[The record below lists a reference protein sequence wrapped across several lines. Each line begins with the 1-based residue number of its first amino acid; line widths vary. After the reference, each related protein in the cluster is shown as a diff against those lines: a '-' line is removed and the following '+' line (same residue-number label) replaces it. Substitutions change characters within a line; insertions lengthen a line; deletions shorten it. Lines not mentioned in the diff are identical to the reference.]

1 MITVSVSDIEQM
13 VGGRVVV
20 VVVYNK
26 INSAAVQ
33 NLLSGKLLLAL
44 VCSSRHSISKYDIMV
59 AKQVLYQ

>member
-33 NLLSGKLLLAL
+33 NLLSGTLLAR
-44 VCSSRHSISKYDIMV
+44 VCSSRHWISKYDIMV